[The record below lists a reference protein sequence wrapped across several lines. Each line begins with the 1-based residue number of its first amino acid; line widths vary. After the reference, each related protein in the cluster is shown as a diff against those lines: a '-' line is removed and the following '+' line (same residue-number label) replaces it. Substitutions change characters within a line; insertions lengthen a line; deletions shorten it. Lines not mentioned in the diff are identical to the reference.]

1 MSSVVTVA
9 SVSVGR
15 AALIFLGFAMA
26 YFLSALLRAVTA
38 TLAPIFSSELGL
50 RAADLGLL
58 AGAYFFGFAVMQ
70 LPLGSALDR
79 FGPRRVVSV
88 LLVLAALGCVGFAT
102 AETLWS
108 LIVARAIVGVGVAAC
123 LMAPL
128 TCFRRVFSVHTQL
141 RLNSWM
147 LMTGSLGMVA
157 STVPVQSLLPHWG
170 WRGLFMGLAGCL
182 AVSIGL
188 ILWLVPGDDTG
199 RSSAG
204 GERFSYWRI
213 ARDPTFRSLAPLGFV
228 VYGGLIAVQSLWAG
242 PWLTRVAG
250 WTPGKA
256 AEGLFGINCCMLIAF
271 AIWGSVM
278 PALARRGVTAGRLIS
293 AGLPLSFVV
302 LIMVVAMGRTASAW
316 HWAAWCV
323 STTVVTLSQ
332 PAVAQMFAPQ
342 VAGRAL
348 SAFNLVIFSGVF
360 ALQWGIGLVIDGL
373 VAVGWPDEQAFQL
386 AFGLFAT
393 ASALAFGW
401 YLWARPGESR

>member
-293 AGLPLSFVV
+293 AGLLCRPHHGGRDGADGFGLALGCLVCVDHRGDPESAGSGANVRPAGRRQGAFRLQSRHLFRCVCP
-302 LIMVVAMGRTASAW
+302 AMGDR
-316 HWAAWCV
+316 
-323 STTVVTLSQ
+323 
-332 PAVAQMFAPQ
+332 
-342 VAGRAL
+342 AGHRW
-348 SAFNLVIFSGVF
+348 FGGR
-360 ALQWGIGLVIDGL
+360 W
-373 VAVGWPDEQAFQL
+373 L
-386 AFGLFAT
+386 AG
-393 ASALAFGW
+393 
-401 YLWARPGESR
+401 